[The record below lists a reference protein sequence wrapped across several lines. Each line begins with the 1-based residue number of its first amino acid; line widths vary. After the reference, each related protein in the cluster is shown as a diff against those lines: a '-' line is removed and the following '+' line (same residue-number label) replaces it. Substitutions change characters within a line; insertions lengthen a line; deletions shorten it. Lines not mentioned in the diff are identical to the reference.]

1 MSIRSF
7 LIGILC
13 AVGAWGQAYTISTI
27 AGTGTTGFSGD
38 GATASGAQLSFPGS
52 IAFDSSGNMYIAD
65 SGNNRIRKISN
76 GTITTVAGNGT
87 AGYTGD
93 KGAATSAE
101 LNNPTGVAVDS
112 AGNIYI
118 ADTNNHVVRQVS
130 SSGTITT
137 FAGDNGA
144 GAGYS
149 GDTGTANQAQLNY
162 PTAVVIDSA
171 NNLYIADSANNVVRI
186 VASNTI
192 NTVSATSGLV
202 IHPDG
207 LAVDAAGNLYI
218 ADTDDRRVV
227 KVSNGV
233 FSVVAGN
240 ESVGFSGDEG
250 PAVNAKFDDPFG
262 VAVDAAGYVYI
273 ADTFNSRIRKVSLD
287 GTLSTIA
294 GTGYPSYFGDGGQA
308 TSAGLYFPHGVAV
321 DSKGNVYIADTVNH
335 AIRMLTL
342 QTPAISAT
350 GVFNSAS
357 FASEVSP
364 GALASVLGANFIGV
378 TANAQ
383 PPLPFSFGGLTVT
396 VNGQP
401 APLLHAQPNL
411 INFQVPWE
419 ITPGTAT
426 VTVQVNGA
434 VSSSV
439 TVPVLTA
446 GPGVFIL
453 SGGVPAIQNSDFSL
467 NSPSNPA
474 HVGSTIIVY
483 LTGSGPVSPPVA
495 DGAASPSNPMS
506 VLTSQYGAVLGNTPA
521 PITFAGLV
529 PGAVGMVQMNITV
542 PSSLGLGTYPLT
554 ITINGENSPQVSVG
568 VTK

>member
-7 LIGILC
+7 LIGTLC

-27 AGTGTTGFSGD
+27 AGNGTTGFAGD
-38 GATASGAQLSFPGS
+38 GAAASGSQLSFPGS
-52 IAFDSSGNMYIAD
+52 VAVDSSGNIYIAD

-93 KGAATSAE
+93 NGTATAAE

-118 ADTNNHVVRQVS
+118 ADANNNVVRQVNT
-130 SSGTITT
+130 SGKITT
-137 FAGDNGA
+137 LVGDNGA

-149 GDTGTANQAQLNY
+149 GDTGNANQAQLNI
-162 PTAVVIDSA
+162 PTAVAIDSSG
-171 NNLYIADSANNVVRI
+171 NLYIADSANNVVRV
-186 VASNTI
+186 VAAGTI
-192 NTVSATSGLV
+192 NTVSATSGTV
-202 IHPDG
+202 VHPDG
-207 LAVDAAGNLYI
+207 LAVDAAGNLYV
-218 ADTDDRRVV
+218 ADTDDRRVI

-233 FSVVAGN
+233 FSVLAGT
-240 ESVGFSGDEG
+240 EAVGFTGDDG
-250 PAVNAKFDDPFG
+250 PALNAEFDDPFG
-262 VAVDAAGYVYI
+262 VAVDAAGYIYI
-273 ADTFNSRIRKVSLD
+273 ADTFNGRIRKIGLD
-287 GTLSTIA
+287 GTVSTIA
-294 GTGYPSYFGDGGQA
+294 GTGYPSYYGDGGQA
-308 TSAGLYFPHGVAV
+308 TSATLYFPHDVAV
-321 DSKGNVYIADTVNH
+321 DSSGNVYIADTVNH
-335 AIRMLTL
+335 AIRMLQL
-342 QTPAISAT
+342 QTPAISAS

-357 FASEVSP
+357 FASEISP
-364 GALASVLGANFIGV
+364 GALGSVLGANFIGV

-383 PPLPFSFGGLTVT
+383 PPLPTSLGGVT
-396 VNGQP
+396 VNINGQP
-401 APLLHAQPNL
+401 APILHAQPNL

-419 ITPGTAT
+419 TSPGTAT
-426 VTVQVNGA
+426 VTIQVNGA
-434 VSSSV
+434 VSNSV

-453 SGGVPAIQNSDFSL
+453 NNGSPAIQNSDFSL
-467 NSPSNPA
+467 NSASNPA

-495 DGAASPSNPMS
+495 DGAASPSNPLA
-506 VLTSQYGAVLGNTPA
+506 VLTSQYSAVLGNTPA

-554 ITINGENSPQVSVG
+554 IQINGEGSPQVSVG
-568 VTK
+568 VAK

>member
-1 MSIRSF
+1 MTIRSI

-13 AVGAWGQAYTISTI
+13 AAGAWGQAYTISTI
-27 AGTGTTGFSGD
+27 AGNGTTGFAGD
-38 GATASGAQLSFPGS
+38 GGPATSAQLSFPGS
-52 IAFDSSGNMYIAD
+52 IAVDSSGNIYIAD

-76 GTITTVAGNGT
+76 GNISTVAGNGT

-93 KGAATSAE
+93 KAAATSAE

-112 AGNIYI
+112 SGNLYI
-118 ADTNNHVVRQVS
+118 ADTNNQVVRKVDT
-130 SSGTITT
+130 SGNITT
-137 FAGDNGA
+137 FAGDNGV

-149 GDTGTANQAQLNY
+149 GDTGTATNAQLNA
-162 PTAVVIDSA
+162 PTAVAIDSSG
-171 NNLYIADSANNVVRI
+171 NLYIADANNNTIRVVT
-186 VASNTI
+186 AGTI
-192 NTVSATSGLV
+192 NTVSATSGTV

-218 ADTDDRRVV
+218 ADTPNRRIV
-227 KVSNGV
+227 KLSNGV
-233 FSVVAGN
+233 LTVVAGN
-240 ESVGFSGDEG
+240 ETIGSAGDNG
-250 PAVNAKFDDPFG
+250 LAVNAQLYDPFG

-294 GTGYPSYFGDGGQA
+294 GTGYPSYYGDGGQA
-308 TSAGLYFPHGVAV
+308 TSATVYFPHAVAV
-321 DSKGNVYIADTVNH
+321 DSSGRVYVADTVNH
-335 AIRMLTL
+335 AIRMLQPL
-342 QTPAISAT
+342 TPSISAT
-350 GVFNSAS
+350 GVFNSAN
-357 FASEVSP
+357 FASEISP

-378 TANAQ
+378 TTTVQ
-383 PPLPFSFGGLTVT
+383 PPLPFSLGGLTVSI
-396 VNGQP
+396 NGQL

-426 VTVQVNGA
+426 VTVQINGA
-434 VSSSV
+434 VSNSV

-446 GPGVFIL
+446 GPGIFIL
-453 SGGVPAIQNSDFSL
+453 NGGVPAVQNSDYSL
-467 NSPSNPA
+467 NSAANPA
-474 HVGSTIIVY
+474 HAGSTIIVY
-483 LTGSGPVSPPVA
+483 LTGSGPVSPPVL
-495 DGAASPSNPMS
+495 DGVASPSNPMS
-506 VLTSQYGAVLGNTPA
+506 VLTSQYSAALGTTPA

-529 PGAVGMVQMNITV
+529 PGSVGLVQMNITV

-554 ITINGENSPQVSVG
+554 IQINGENSPQVPVG